1 MIEPRN
7 VTYQR
12 ADMVIHME
20 SNIMQSVNWRVLCGT
35 AGSKSQSCLTLW
47 LISQLGRAYHFL
59 ETSTLHQLEDGD
71 GRTSGRQSDSF
82 IVPRKLGNASGG
94 KGAT

>member
-1 MIEPRN
+1 
-7 VTYQR
+7 
-12 ADMVIHME
+12 MVIHME

-59 ETSTLHQLEDGD
+59 ETSTSHQLEDGD
-71 GRTSGRQSDSF
+71 GRMSGRQSDSF

>member
-1 MIEPRN
+1 
-7 VTYQR
+7 
-12 ADMVIHME
+12 ME
-20 SNIMQSVNWRVLCGT
+20 RYRRETFGT

-59 ETSTLHQLEDGD
+59 ETSTSHQLEDG
-71 GRTSGRQSDSF
+71 GERMSGRQSDSF
-82 IVPRKLGNASGG
+82 IVPRKLSNARGG

>member
-1 MIEPRN
+1 
-7 VTYQR
+7 
-12 ADMVIHME
+12 ME
-20 SNIMQSVNWRVLCGT
+20 RYRQELFGT

-47 LISQLGRAYHFL
+47 LISQLGRAYRFL

-71 GRTSGRQSDSF
+71 ERMSGRQSDSF
-82 IVPRKLGNASGG
+82 IVLRMLGNASGG

>member
-1 MIEPRN
+1 MERYRREPF
-7 VTYQR
+7 
-12 ADMVIHME
+12 
-20 SNIMQSVNWRVLCGT
+20 GT

-47 LISQLGRAYHFL
+47 LISQLGRAYRFL

-71 GRTSGRQSDSF
+71 ERMGGRQSDGF
-82 IVPRKLGNASGG
+82 IVPKKLGNASGG